1 MKLIQNIT
9 LLAGVVAFAMVAALS
24 GCKPLSSATA
34 KQAGG
39 LDELREELQQIAD
52 SANGKV
58 GIALIDAE
66 GDTITV
72 NNDDRY
78 PMMSVF
84 KLHESL
90 AVAHEL
96 DKRGVPLDTII
107 SFTREEMNPD
117 TWSPM
122 LKDYKGERIA
132 LPVSELLRYIIQESD
147 NNASNLLFDRIVS
160 TEETDRFIRQSTG
173 IEDFEIKHTE
183 AEMQIDHSLA
193 EGNHSS
199 PMACARLIKKVFTD
213 SLVSPEKQRAIQG
226 MLLGCQTGT
235 DRLYVPLKGV
245 EGVKLAHKT
254 GSGYRD
260 AAGRLKAH
268 NDVGW
273 IILPDGRSYALAVL
287 VKDFDGPDSAA
298 SALIARVSATVYHH
312 LTNSRKRGGERDVK
326 G

>member
-1 MKLIQNIT
+1 MKLIESIT
-9 LLAGVVAFAMVAALS
+9 LSAVGVAFAMVAALC
-24 GCKPLSSATA
+24 GCKSSTSATA
-34 KQAGG
+34 TQAGS
-39 LDELREELQQIAD
+39 LDELRKELQQIAD
-52 SANGKV
+52 SAKGKV

-72 NNDDRY
+72 NNDDSY

-96 DKRGVPLDTII
+96 DKRGISLDTIM
-107 SFTREEMNPD
+107 SFTRKEMNPD

-122 LKDYKGERIA
+122 LKDYRGERME

-147 NNASNLLFDRIVS
+147 NNASNLLFERIVS
-160 TEETDRFIRQSTG
+160 AEETDRFIRRSTG
-173 IEDFEIKHTE
+173 IEDFAIRHTE
-183 AEMQIDHSLA
+183 AEMQSDHTLA
-193 EGNHSS
+193 EANHSS

-213 SLVSPEKQRAIQG
+213 SVVSPEKQGAIQR
-226 MLLGCQTGT
+226 MLLGCQTGA
-235 DRLYVPLKGV
+235 DRLFVPLKGV

-298 SALIARVSATVYHH
+298 SALIARVSAAVYHH
-312 LTNSRKRGGERDVK
+312 LKNYTKPSKSLCK
-326 G
+326 S

>member
-1 MKLIQNIT
+1 MKLIESIT
-9 LLAGVVAFAMVAALS
+9 LSAVGVAFAMVAALC
-24 GCKPLSSATA
+24 GCKSSSSTTAT
-34 KQAGG
+34 QAGS
-39 LDELREELQQIAD
+39 LDELRKELQQIAD
-52 SANGKV
+52 SAKGKV
-58 GIALIDAE
+58 GIALIEAE

-72 NNDDRY
+72 NNDDSY

-96 DKRGVPLDTII
+96 DKRGISLDTIM
-107 SFTREEMNPD
+107 SFTRKEMNPD

-122 LKDYKGERIA
+122 LKDYRGEQME
-132 LPVSELLRYIIQESD
+132 LPVSELLSYIIQESD
-147 NNASNLLFDRIVS
+147 NNASNLLFERIVS

-173 IEDFEIKHTE
+173 IEDFAIRHTE
-183 AEMQIDHSLA
+183 GEMQSDHTLA
-193 EGNHSS
+193 EANHSS
-199 PMACARLIKKVFTD
+199 PIACARLIKKVFTD
-213 SLVSPEKQRAIQG
+213 SVVSPEKQGAIQR

-235 DRLYVPLKGV
+235 DRLFVPLKGV

-268 NDVGW
+268 NDIGW

-287 VKDFDGPDSAA
+287 VKDYDGPDSAA
-298 SALIARVSATVYHH
+298 SALISRISAAVYHH
-312 LTNSRKRGGERDVK
+312 LTSRNNK
-326 G
+326 

>member
-1 MKLIQNIT
+1 MKLIESIT
-9 LLAGVVAFAMVAALS
+9 LSAVGVAFAMVAALC
-24 GCKPLSSATA
+24 GCKSSSSTTAT
-34 KQAGG
+34 QAGG
-39 LDELREELQQIAD
+39 LDELRKELQQIAD
-52 SANGKV
+52 SAKGKV

-72 NNDDRY
+72 NNDDCY

-96 DKRGVPLDTII
+96 DKRGISLDTIM
-107 SFTREEMNPD
+107 SFTRKEMNPE

-122 LKDYKGERIA
+122 LKDYRGKRMA

-147 NNASNLLFDRIVS
+147 NNASNLLFERIVS
-160 TEETDRFIRQSTG
+160 TEATDRFIRQSTG
-173 IEDFEIKHTE
+173 IEDFAIRHTE
-183 AEMQIDHSLA
+183 GEMQRDHTLSEA
-193 EGNHSS
+193 NHSS

-213 SLVSPEKQRAIQG
+213 SVVSPEKQGAIQR

-235 DRLYVPLKGV
+235 DRLFVPLKGV

-260 AAGRLKAH
+260 AAGQLKAH
-268 NDVGW
+268 NDIGW

-287 VKDFDGPDSAA
+287 VKDYDGPDSAA
-298 SALIARVSATVYHH
+298 SALIARVSAAVYHH
-312 LTNSRKRGGERDVK
+312 LTSQNNK
-326 G
+326 